1 MLSSYEKIAFLL
13 ALSLSVF
20 LSWRSFSL
28 MIKIINKGQ
37 GELHFDNLWQRV
49 QKSLSSLF
57 LQNTVLT
64 SRPFISLVHSLVAW
78 AFILYT
84 LVNVGDVLSGY
95 VVNFHF
101 LGTGVVGNLYRL
113 FVDIFSVLAL
123 VGVLL
128 LLIRRFIFSS
138 IELQISKNVL
148 LLDSTREGIK
158 RDSLIVGL
166 FIFCHVGFRFLGES
180 FSMASAGGDQWQF
193 FASLLGTLWVGL
205 ESELLIL
212 LFHICWWFALG
223 LILLFIPYFPKSKH
237 AHLFMG
243 PINYLTQPI
252 RSSPGTMER
261 IDFEDENA
269 EQFGI
274 ATMAHMEKTQLLDAY
289 ACIMCNRCQMACPA
303 YITGKELSPSA
314 LEINKR
320 YYLNHNG
327 RKFVNDYNKN
337 SDEINHVATSNGE
350 EANNLLLEFGLTE
363 SALWAC
369 TSCAACVEICPVG
382 NEPMYDILNIR
393 RDRVLMEAKFPA
405 QLQNAFNGMERNGNP
420 WNMNKDRMEWAREE
434 PGLEVKTIEEKTD
447 FDILFWVGCAGAFD
461 QKGQKIAQS
470 FTRIL
475 NSANVNFAVLGSKE
489 NCTGDSARRTGNEY
503 LFAMMAESN
512 VENLNKA
519 NVKKIVTTCP
529 HCLHTLKNEYP
540 QFGGNYDVIH
550 HTQLI
555 DELLS
560 DGRLKV
566 KLSENEN
573 VTFHDPCYL
582 GRHNDVFDEPRHGM
596 QKAGIKVLEM
606 DRIRNRSFCCGAGG
620 GNMWK
625 EEEEG
630 QDSVRRERFRE
641 AEKTKAE
648 KLCTACPFCMTM
660 LRDAGNELNSD
671 LPVNDIA
678 EIIADRLA

>member
-1 MLSSYEKIAFLL
+1 MLTSYEKIVFLL
-13 ALSLSVF
+13 VLCLSAF
-20 LSWRSFSL
+20 LSWRSFSV
-28 MIKIINKGQ
+28 MIKSINRGQ
-37 GELHFDNLWQRV
+37 GKLHFDHLGSRLS
-49 QKSLSSLF
+49 KSLSSLF

-64 SRPFISLVHSLVAW
+64 SRPVVSLIHSLVAW
-78 AFILYT
+78 AFILYM
-84 LVNVGDVLSGY
+84 LVNLGDVLAGY
-95 VVNFHF
+95 IANFHF
-101 LGTGVVGNLYRL
+101 LGTGLIGNIYRL

-123 VGVLL
+123 MGVLFL
-128 LLIRRFIFSS
+128 LVRRFVFSS
-138 IELQISKNVL
+138 DELHIRENVL
-148 LLDSTREGIK
+148 LLDSARKGIK

-166 FIFCHVGFRFLGES
+166 FIFFHVGFRFLGES
-180 FSMASAGGDQWQF
+180 FYLALSGVDRWQPLASTI
-193 FASLLGTLWVGL
+193 GTLWLGSD
-205 ESELLIL
+205 SETFII
-212 LFHICWWFALG
+212 LFHVCWWLALG

-243 PINYLTQPI
+243 PLNYLTQPY
-252 RSSPGTMER
+252 RSAPGTMEK

-269 EQFGI
+269 DQFGI
-274 ATMAHMEKTQLLDAY
+274 SKMEHMEKTQILDAY

-320 YYLNHNG
+320 YFL
-327 RKFVNDYNKN
+327 NKN
-337 SDEINHVATSNGE
+337 GAKFAEGE
-350 EANNLLLEFGLTE
+350 ETNQSLLDYGLTE

-382 NEPMYDILNIR
+382 VEPMYDILNIR
-393 RDRVLMEAKFPA
+393 RDRVLMEAKFPG

-420 WNMNKDRMEWAREE
+420 WNMNKDRMEWAKEE
-434 PGLEVKTIEEKTD
+434 PGLDVKTVEEKPE

-461 QKGQKIAQS
+461 QSGQKIAQS
-470 FTRIL
+470 FAKIL
-475 NSANVNFAVLGSKE
+475 NAAGINYAVLGSKE

-512 VENLNKA
+512 VENLNRA

-540 QFGGNYDVIH
+540 QFGGNYEVIH
-550 HTQLI
+550 YTQLI
-555 DELLS
+555 DEMLS
-560 DGRLKV
+560 TGKLKIN
-566 KLSENEN
+566 SNQEENI
-573 VTFHDPCYL
+573 TFHDPCYL
-582 GRHNDVFDEPRHGM
+582 GRHNNVFDEPRRGM
-596 QKAGIKVLEM
+596 QKAGIKVSEM

-630 QDSVRRERFRE
+630 QEAVRRERFRE
-641 AEKTKAE
+641 AEKTNAE

-671 LPVNDIA
+671 LPVSDFA
-678 EIIADRLA
+678 EIIADRLG

>member
-1 MLSSYEKIAFLL
+1 MLTSYEKIVFLL
-13 ALSLSVF
+13 ALCLSVF
-20 LSWRSFSL
+20 LSWRSFSV
-28 MIKIINKGQ
+28 MIKSINRGQ
-37 GELHFDNLWQRV
+37 GKLHFDHFGSRLS
-49 QKSLSSLF
+49 KSLSSLF

-64 SRPFISLVHSLVAW
+64 SRPVVSLIHSLVAW
-78 AFILYT
+78 AFILYM
-84 LVNVGDVLSGY
+84 LVNLGDVLAGY
-95 VVNFHF
+95 IANFHF
-101 LGTGVVGNLYRL
+101 LGTGLIGNIYRL

-123 VGVLL
+123 VGVSF

-138 IELQISKNVL
+138 DELQIRENVL
-148 LLDSTREGIK
+148 LLDSARKGIK
-158 RDSLIVGL
+158 RDSLIVGF
-166 FIFCHVGFRFLGES
+166 FIFFHVGFRFLGES
-180 FSMASAGGDQWQF
+180 FYLALSGADQWQPL
-193 FASLLGTLWVGL
+193 ASTVGTLWLGSD
-205 ESELLIL
+205 SEIFII
-212 LFHICWWFALG
+212 LFHVCWWLALG

-243 PINYLTQPI
+243 PLNYLSQPY
-252 RSSPGTMER
+252 RSAPGTMEK

-274 ATMAHMEKTQLLDAY
+274 AKMEHMEKTQILDAY

-320 YYLNHNG
+320 YFLNQNSA
-327 RKFVNDYNKN
+327 KF
-337 SDEINHVATSNGE
+337 AGGE
-350 EANNLLLEFGLTE
+350 ETNQSLLDYGLTE

-382 NEPMYDILNIR
+382 VEPMYDILNIR
-393 RDRVLMEAKFPA
+393 RDRVLMEAKFPG

-420 WNMNKDRMEWAREE
+420 WNMNKDRMEWAKEE
-434 PGLEVKTIEEKTD
+434 PGLDVKTVEEKPE

-461 QKGQKIAQS
+461 QRGQKIAQS
-470 FTRIL
+470 FAKIL
-475 NSANVNFAVLGSKE
+475 NTADINFAVLGSKE
-489 NCTGDSARRTGNEY
+489 NCTGDSARRIGNEY

-512 VENLNKA
+512 VENLNSA

-540 QFGGNYDVIH
+540 QFGGNYEVIH
-550 HTQLI
+550 YTQLI
-555 DELLS
+555 DEMLS
-560 DGRLKV
+560 TGKLKIN
-566 KLSENEN
+566 SDQEENI
-573 VTFHDPCYL
+573 TFHDPCYL
-582 GRHNDVFDEPRHGM
+582 GRHNNMFDEPRRGM
-596 QKAGIKVLEM
+596 KKAGIKVSEM

-630 QDSVRRERFRE
+630 QEAVRRERFRE
-641 AEKTKAE
+641 AEKTNAE

-671 LPVNDIA
+671 LPVSDFA
-678 EIIADRLA
+678 EIIANRLV

>member
-1 MLSSYEKIAFLL
+1 MLTSFEKIVFLL
-13 ALSLSVF
+13 ALCLSVF
-20 LSWRSFSL
+20 LSWRSFSV
-28 MIKIINKGQ
+28 MIKSINRGQ
-37 GELHFDNLWQRV
+37 GKLHFDHFGSRLS
-49 QKSLSSLF
+49 KSLSSLF

-64 SRPFISLVHSLVAW
+64 SRPVVSLIHSLVAW
-78 AFILYT
+78 AFILYM
-84 LVNVGDVLSGY
+84 LVNLGDVLAGY
-95 VVNFHF
+95 IANFHF
-101 LGTGVVGNLYRL
+101 LGTGLIGNIYRL

-123 VGVLL
+123 VGVSF

-138 IELQISKNVL
+138 DELQIRENVL
-148 LLDSTREGIK
+148 LLDSARKGIK
-158 RDSLIVGL
+158 RDSLIVGF
-166 FIFCHVGFRFLGES
+166 FIFFHVGFRFLGES
-180 FSMASAGGDQWQF
+180 FYLALSGADQWQPL
-193 FASLLGTLWVGL
+193 ASTVGTLWLGSD
-205 ESELLIL
+205 SEIFII
-212 LFHICWWFALG
+212 LFHVCWWLALG

-243 PINYLTQPI
+243 PLNYLTQPY
-252 RSSPGTMER
+252 RSAPGTMEK

-274 ATMAHMEKTQLLDAY
+274 AKMEHMEKTQILDAY

-320 YYLNHNG
+320 YFLNQNSA
-327 RKFVNDYNKN
+327 KF
-337 SDEINHVATSNGE
+337 AGGE
-350 EANNLLLEFGLTE
+350 ETNQSLLDYGLTE

-382 NEPMYDILNIR
+382 IEPMYDILNIR
-393 RDRVLMEAKFPA
+393 RDRVLMEAKFPG

-420 WNMNKDRMEWAREE
+420 WNMNKDRMEWAKEG
-434 PGLEVKTIEEKTD
+434 PGLDVKTVEEKPE

-461 QKGQKIAQS
+461 QRGQKIAQS
-470 FTRIL
+470 FAKIL
-475 NSANVNFAVLGSKE
+475 NTAGINFAVLGSKE

-512 VENLNKA
+512 VENLNSA

-540 QFGGNYDVIH
+540 QFGGNYEVIH
-550 HTQLI
+550 YTQLI
-555 DELLS
+555 DEMLS
-560 DGRLKV
+560 SGKLKIN
-566 KLSENEN
+566 SDQEENI
-573 VTFHDPCYL
+573 TFHDPCYL
-582 GRHNDVFDEPRHGM
+582 GRHNNVFDEPRRGM
-596 QKAGIKVLEM
+596 KKAGIKVSEM

-630 QDSVRRERFRE
+630 QEAVRRERFRE
-641 AEKTKAE
+641 AEKTNAE

-660 LRDAGNELNSD
+660 LHDAGNELNSD
-671 LPVNDIA
+671 LPVSDFA
-678 EIIADRLA
+678 EIIANRLV

>member
-1 MLSSYEKIAFLL
+1 MLTSYEKIVFLL
-13 ALSLSVF
+13 ALCLSVF
-20 LSWRSFSL
+20 LSWRSFSV
-28 MIKIINKGQ
+28 MIKSINRGQ
-37 GELHFDNLWQRV
+37 GKLHFDHFGSRLS
-49 QKSLSSLF
+49 KSLSSLF

-64 SRPFISLVHSLVAW
+64 SRPVVSLIHSLVAW
-78 AFILYT
+78 AFILYM
-84 LVNVGDVLSGY
+84 LVNLGDVLAGY
-95 VVNFHF
+95 IANFHF
-101 LGTGVVGNLYRL
+101 LGTGLIGNIYRL

-123 VGVLL
+123 VGVSF

-138 IELQISKNVL
+138 DELQIRENVL
-148 LLDSTREGIK
+148 LLDSARKGIK
-158 RDSLIVGL
+158 RDSLIVGF
-166 FIFCHVGFRFLGES
+166 FIFFHVGFRFLGES
-180 FSMASAGGDQWQF
+180 FYLALSGADQWQPL
-193 FASLLGTLWVGL
+193 ASTVGTLWLGSD
-205 ESELLIL
+205 SEIFII
-212 LFHICWWFALG
+212 LFHVCWWLALG

-243 PINYLTQPI
+243 PLNYLTQPY
-252 RSSPGTMER
+252 RSAPGTMEK

-274 ATMAHMEKTQLLDAY
+274 AKMEHMEKTQILDAY

-320 YYLNHNG
+320 YFLNQNSA
-327 RKFVNDYNKN
+327 KF
-337 SDEINHVATSNGE
+337 AGGE
-350 EANNLLLEFGLTE
+350 ETNQSLLDYGLTE

-382 NEPMYDILNIR
+382 VEPMYDILNIR
-393 RDRVLMEAKFPA
+393 RDRVLMEAKFPG

-420 WNMNKDRMEWAREE
+420 WNMNKDRMEWAKEE
-434 PGLEVKTIEEKTD
+434 PGLDVKTVEEKPE

-461 QKGQKIAQS
+461 QRGQKIAQS
-470 FTRIL
+470 FAKIL
-475 NSANVNFAVLGSKE
+475 NTADINFAVLGSKE
-489 NCTGDSARRTGNEY
+489 NCTGDSARRIGNEY

-512 VENLNKA
+512 VENLNSA

-540 QFGGNYDVIH
+540 QFGGNYEVIH
-550 HTQLI
+550 YTQLI
-555 DELLS
+555 DEMLS
-560 DGRLKV
+560 TGKLKIN
-566 KLSENEN
+566 SDQEENI
-573 VTFHDPCYL
+573 TFHDPCYL
-582 GRHNDVFDEPRHGM
+582 GRHNNVFDEPRRGM
-596 QKAGIKVLEM
+596 KKAGIKVSEM

-630 QDSVRRERFRE
+630 QEAVRRERFRE
-641 AEKTKAE
+641 AEKTNAE

-671 LPVNDIA
+671 LPVSDFA
-678 EIIADRLA
+678 EIIADRLG